1 MEIKKNE
8 SIDLENRRTTRF
20 LVGLIIALA
29 LLLAALEYSVDDSQQ
44 PVDAEEFADMMC
56 DPDLQPISIMEEQVV
71 LVPEKKTDRPE
82 LINIVD
88 EQEQSAQEEKEEET
102 AELVNDQW
110 QEQEMDTPIA
120 AEPPPVELNSKAPV
134 FQIVEEMPQFP
145 GGPSAFIKWLTKN
158 LRYPLAAKRQ
168 KIEGKVMA
176 HFIVEP
182 DGSVSDIRII
192 QSLHPACD
200 NEARRVLT
208 MMPKWKAGIMNKQPC
223 RTQICL
229 PIVFRM

>member
-8 SIDLENRRTTRF
+8 SMDLENKRTTRF
-20 LVGLIIALA
+20 LLGLILALA
-29 LLLAALEYSVDDSQQ
+29 LLLAALEYSVDTNQEAVES
-44 PVDAEEFADMMC
+44 EEFSEMIC
-56 DPDLQPISIMEEQVV
+56 DPDLQLINIMEEQVV
-71 LVPEKKTDRPE
+71 LVPEKKVETPE
-82 LINIVD
+82 IINVVD
-88 EQEQSAQEEKEEET
+88 EQEETVQQEQPEET
-102 AELVNDQW
+102 AEQPDDLW
-110 QEQEMDTPIA
+110 EETELEQPIA
-120 AEPPPVELNSKAPV
+120 AEPPAIELDSKTPI
-134 FQIVEEMPQFP
+134 FYIVEEMPQFP

-168 KIEGKVMA
+168 KIEGKVLA

-182 DGSVSDIRII
+182 DGSISDIRII

-223 RTQICL
+223 RTQVCL